1 MLDMLNQVDLA
12 FVVDT
17 TGSIGAFIGAARE
30 HMIALLRS
38 LADGAETPPD
48 LRVAVVE
55 YRDHPPQDRSFVAR
69 THAFETDLARCQKA
83 INRLSPNGGGDAPEA
98 VYDGLQAAYTKLKWR
113 PHSCRLAVLVG
124 DAPPHG
130 TGFGGDGFRNGC
142 PCGLTTAQVTAQ
154 LEAKGITLYAL
165 GLTGAVRNS
174 FTPLATWTGGQ
185 YFEAAQAQ
193 KAIDALQELLKNEFA
208 GIDLDRQ
215 VLEVCRRDPEWTV
228 DGMSETLAG
237 GRQRVAAS
245 LSRLGRRG
253 LLAPLT

>member
-17 TGSIGAFIGAARE
+17 TGSMGAFIGAARE

-69 THAFETDLARCQKA
+69 THAFEADLARCQKV

-98 VYDGLQAAYTKLKWR
+98 VYDGLEAACTKLKWR

-142 PCGLTTAQVTAQ
+142 PCGLTAAQVTAQ

-215 VLEVCRRDPEWTV
+215 VLELCRRDPEWTV